1 MPKKKPG
8 NLTGL
13 DWLYY
18 RLEILGYTSLSE
30 FAADV
35 GINKGNLYRYFALES
50 KPSISLLPVLCAS
63 LSVDVTEL
71 LRALGVVL

>member
-1 MPKKKPG
+1 MPKKKSG
-8 NLTGL
+8 NLIGL
-13 DWLYY
+13 DWLYA
-18 RLEILGYTSLSE
+18 RLETLGYGSLSE
-30 FAADV
+30 FASEI

-63 LSVDVTEL
+63 LGVQVEEL